1 MFIALEGIS
10 VFFISKSSYFRRS
23 VTLAKIDAI
32 KGNIKQITGVWQNYF
47 GLQEKNS
54 KLLEANLLLLDEN
67 IYLKHQLEYSIN
79 QYDSSNRIMRN
90 FTCIPA
96 NVVEN
101 TPNRNDNRLILNAGR
116 DNGVEKDMGVISA
129 NGVIGIVDRVTANFC
144 TVTSL
149 LSTSKNVSGKLRRTG
164 IYGPVVWDKKDIRHV
179 EIIDIPQHI
188 AVHKGD
194 TVVTSGHSLTFPEGI
209 LIGTVESYQLDK
221 GISYRVRIKL
231 SNDFQSIYNVYV
243 ISAGKRP
250 ELDSLKREIKFR

>member
-1 MFIALEGIS
+1 LEGIS
-10 VFFISKSSYFRRS
+10 VFFISKSSYFRHS

-32 KGNIKQITGVWQNYF
+32 KGNIKQVTGVWKDYF
-47 GLQEKNS
+47 GLQEKNR

-67 IYLKHQLEYSIN
+67 IYLKHQLEYNIN
-79 QYDSSNRIMRN
+79 QYDSNNRIMKN

-116 DNGVEKDMGVISA
+116 ENGIEKDMGVISA
-129 NGVIGIVDRVTANFC
+129 NGVIGIVDRVTDNFC

-149 LSTSKNVSGKLRRTG
+149 LNTSRSVSGKLRRTG
-164 IYGPVVWDKKDIRHV
+164 IYGPVVWDKKDIWHV

-188 AVHKGD
+188 TIQKGD

-221 GISYRVRIKL
+221 GISYRVRIRL
-231 SNDFQSIYNVYV
+231 SNNFQSIYNVYV
-243 ISAGKRP
+243 ISADKRP